1 MVEKVPHQA
10 LIAVAD
16 GAGARFFRNIGN
28 AIHIELSAD
37 GELKPSNLLDDGPSG
52 ARPVESSHQET
63 DEATFVKQLTKE
75 LYRRAHSGDFSALV
89 LIADPQ
95 TLGQIRPLLHKE
107 VKERV
112 IAEFGKTLTNAS
124 TSDIQKALSAL
135 SH

>member
-1 MVEKVPHQA
+1 
-10 LIAVAD
+10 AVAD

-37 GELKPSNLLDDGPSG
+37 GELKPFNLLDDGPSG
-52 ARPVESSHQET
+52 VRPVESSHQET
-63 DEATFVKQLTKE
+63 DEATFAKQLTKE
-75 LYRRAHSGDFSALV
+75 LYRRAHKGGFDALV

-107 VKERV
+107 VRERV
-112 IAEFGKTLTNAS
+112 TAEFGKTFTNAS